1 MKRTICFILSLIFVI
16 TALVMPASASTYFID
31 STSTIQH
38 NHGFS
43 IETQS
48 FVPGETIVRI
58 FDFRLSEDDN
68 DESHVQSIRG
78 ISSYINV
85 PFTTDKVEA
94 YLILDDFFANN
105 ASLLDCSNSLTYPN
119 AVLLRTAS
127 PKYNCHSY
135 AWYSTDSDN
144 SYWIDDPYY
153 FRANSSEYGEVLF
166 PAVGDIVCYY
176 DDGGNNLHS
185 GIVTGMTGQES
196 NGLCGD
202 SNTVEVTSKWGFHGL
217 YRHNGYECPYT
228 SYAGGSAT
236 CVRYFRKHTHSLV
249 YRNITTYY
257 EHRVSCTTCNFT
269 YTEPHTWKKIRVDLM
284 GCLYC
289 NAITDGPVLL
299 DSVPEDVMTS
309 MDNVLGV
316 GGDGAIT
323 YDDGL
328 VLCRID
334 GDYYL
339 VVGVTT
345 EEAVSHVRNQLTY
358 VRNPE
363 I

>member
-1 MKRTICFILSLIFVI
+1 MKKIFCLTFGILFAIS
-16 TALVMPASASTYFID
+16 ALVVPSYASSSTSDFTPGEITIWDLKFTYTGTPHHEYIRRNSTYIK
-31 STSTIQH
+31 
-38 NHGFS
+38 
-43 IETQS
+43 
-48 FVPGETIVRI
+48 VPHT
-58 FDFRLSEDDN
+58 N
-68 DESHVQSIRG
+68 
-78 ISSYINV
+78 Y
-85 PFTTDKVEA
+85 KVEA
-94 YLILDDFFANN
+94 YLILDELSQETLDFYDYAY
-105 ASLLDCSNSLTYPN
+105 SELYPN
-119 AVLLRTAS
+119 AVKLREGTV
-127 PKYNCHSY
+127 KYNCHSY
-135 AWYSTDSDN
+135 AWYSTAPDN

-153 FRANSSEYGEVLF
+153 FHANSSEYLQVTS
-166 PAVGDIVCYY
+166 PQIGDIICYY
-176 DDGGNNLHS
+176 DNSWNILHS
-185 GIVTGMTGQES
+185 GIVTGFTGQES
-196 NGLCGD
+196 NGLCGNA
-202 SNTVEVTSKWGFHGL
+202 NTVEVTSKWGFAGV
-217 YRHNGYECPYT
+217 YRHNGYECQYT
-228 SYAGGSAT
+228 MFGNGDASR
-236 CVRYFRKHTHSLV
+236 VRYFRKHTHSLV

-257 EHRVSCTTCNFT
+257 QHRVSCTTCDFT

-345 EEAVSHVRNQLTY
+345 EEAVSYVRNQLTY